1 VEKAGKRVE
10 DDCRLRGSAD
20 GRYNL
25 GQETYMITLRQYAP
39 GEAII
44 RENEKGECAYIIE
57 KGRVEITREKEGK
70 PSHIAYLET
79 GMTFGEMSM
88 VDDLPRSATVTA
100 VEETVVREV
109 HRDNLYENLTSNPG
123 TMIKLLKGIFE
134 RLRIANAT
142 IARMKEEAK
151 ASKAAVPASTPSPDS
166 VPFPFQRPAP
176 RPEPARMEPGG
187 VKSVRIEGLTP
198 RAVESL
204 QENPAIFA
212 TLPIK
217 VGRRTND
224 PLVQNHLEIADRDPL
239 QISRHHV
246 SIIQEG
252 GMVGVLDRG
261 SHLGASVDDERI
273 GGKAASPG
281 PVFFKGGEGV
291 LVLGTDKSP
300 YRFKVTIER

>member
-1 VEKAGKRVE
+1 
-10 DDCRLRGSAD
+10 
-20 GRYNL
+20 
-25 GQETYMITLRQYAP
+25 MITLRQYAP

-57 KGRVEITREKEGK
+57 NGRVEITREKEGK
-70 PSHIAYLET
+70 PSHIAYLEA

-100 VEETVVREV
+100 VEETRVREV
-109 HRDNLYENLTSNPG
+109 HRDNLYENLTSNPE

-134 RLRIANAT
+134 RLRIANTT
-142 IARMKEEAK
+142 IARLKEELHAAEPAK
-151 ASKAAVPASTPSPDS
+151 AGITAESGP
-166 VPFPFQRPAP
+166 PFFSRGARKPEAP
-176 RPEPARMEPGG
+176 RAEASS
-187 VKSVRIEGLTP
+187 VKTVRIEGLTP
-198 RAVESL
+198 RAIESL
-204 QENPAIFA
+204 QDNPSAFT

-217 VGRRTND
+217 IGRRTND

-252 GMVGVLDRG
+252 DKVGALDRG
-261 SHLGASVDDERI
+261 SHLGASVDEERI
-273 GGKAASPG
+273 GGRKASPG
-281 PVFFKGGEGV
+281 PVFFKGDEGI

-300 YRFKVTIER
+300 YRYKITIER

>member
-1 VEKAGKRVE
+1 
-10 DDCRLRGSAD
+10 
-20 GRYNL
+20 
-25 GQETYMITLRQYAP
+25 MITLRQYAP

-44 RENEKGECAYIIE
+44 RENEIGECAYIIE

-70 PSHIAYLET
+70 PAHIAYLDA

-100 VEETVVREV
+100 LEDTMVREV
-109 HRDNLYENLTSNPG
+109 HRDNLYENLTSNPE

-134 RLRIANAT
+134 RLRIANTT
-142 IARMKEEAK
+142 IARLKEEMKSAEGAK
-151 ASKAAVPASTPSPDS
+151 AAMPETSQFLFHRAASK
-166 VPFPFQRPAP
+166 
-176 RPEPARMEPGG
+176 PESARAQPGN

-204 QENPAIFA
+204 TESPSTFVA
-212 TLPIK
+212 LPIK
-217 VGRRTND
+217 VGRKTND
-224 PLVQNHLEIADRDPL
+224 PLVHNHLEIADRDPL

-246 SIIQEG
+246 SIVQEG
-252 GMVGVLDRG
+252 DKVGVLDRG

-273 GGKAASPG
+273 GGKCDSPG
-281 PVFFKGGEGV
+281 PVFFKGDGGI
-291 LVLGTDKSP
+291 LVLGTEKSP

>member
-1 VEKAGKRVE
+1 
-10 DDCRLRGSAD
+10 
-20 GRYNL
+20 
-25 GQETYMITLRQYAP
+25 MITLRQYAP

-57 KGRVEITREKEGK
+57 KGRVEITREKAGK
-70 PSHIAYLET
+70 PAHIAYLEAGT
-79 GMTFGEMSM
+79 TFGEMSM

-100 VEETVVREV
+100 VEETRVREV
-109 HRDNLYENLTSNPG
+109 HRDNLYENLTSSPE

-134 RLRIANAT
+134 RLRIANTT
-142 IARMKEEAK
+142 IARLKEEIKAADAAK
-151 ASKAAVPASTPSPDS
+151 AALTAS
-166 VPFPFQRPAP
+166 AP
-176 RPEPARMEPGG
+176 VHYHRADPKPEPALAESGS

-204 QENPAIFA
+204 QDNPSVFA
-212 TLPIK
+212 ALPIK

-224 PLVQNHLEIADRDPL
+224 PMVQNHLEIADRDPL

-252 GMVGVLDRG
+252 ARVGVLDRG
-261 SHLGASVDDERI
+261 SHLGASLDDERI
-273 GGKAASPG
+273 GGKMASPG
-281 PVFFKGGEGV
+281 PVFFKGDEGV

>member
-1 VEKAGKRVE
+1 
-10 DDCRLRGSAD
+10 
-20 GRYNL
+20 
-25 GQETYMITLRQYAP
+25 MITLRQYSP

-57 KGRVEITREKEGK
+57 RGRVEITREKEGK
-70 PSHIAYLET
+70 PVHIAYLGA

-100 VEETVVREV
+100 VEETMVREV
-109 HRDNLYENLTSNPG
+109 HRDNLYENLTSNPE

-142 IARMKEEAK
+142 IARMKEE
-151 ASKAAVPASTPSPDS
+151 SKATAAKSAG
-166 VPFPFQRPAP
+166 QAPAP
-176 RPEPARMEPGG
+176 FSFAREAPKPGPARAEPGG

-204 QENPAIFA
+204 SDNPAVFGS
-212 TLPIK
+212 LPIK
-217 VGRRTND
+217 IGRRTND

-252 GMVGVLDRG
+252 GKVGVLDRG
-261 SHLGASVDDERI
+261 SQLGASVDDERI
-273 GGKAASPG
+273 GGKNDFPG
-281 PVFFKGGEGV
+281 PVFFKGDEGI
-291 LVLGTDKSP
+291 LVLGTEKSP
-300 YRFKVTIER
+300 FRFKVTIER

>member
-1 VEKAGKRVE
+1 
-10 DDCRLRGSAD
+10 
-20 GRYNL
+20 
-25 GQETYMITLRQYAP
+25 MITLRQYAP

-70 PSHIAYLET
+70 PHHITFLEA

-100 VEETVVREV
+100 VEETMVREV
-109 HRDNLYENLTSNPG
+109 HRDNLYENLASNPE

-134 RLRIANAT
+134 RLRIANVT
-142 IARMKEEAK
+142 IARMKEEMKAAK
-151 ASKAAVPASTPSPDS
+151 AEVAPDPFHFPRAAPK
-166 VPFPFQRPAP
+166 
-176 RPEPARMEPGG
+176 PEVSRARPGG
-187 VKSVRIEGLTP
+187 VKLVRIEGLTP

-204 QENPAIFA
+204 SENPSAFA
-212 TLPIK
+212 ALPIK
-217 VGRRTND
+217 VGRKTND
-224 PLVQNHLEIADRDPL
+224 PLVHNHLEIADRDPL

-246 SIIQEG
+246 SIVQEG
-252 GMVGVLDRG
+252 DKVGVLDRG

-273 GGKAASPG
+273 GGKSDSPG
-281 PVFFKGGEGV
+281 PVFFKGDGGI

-300 YRFKVTIER
+300 YRYKVSIER